1 MEGINED
8 GEKIDVEALK
18 SLSDEELKT
27 LVKLAK
33 KQIEEEQK
41 KEEENKKKRII
52 EKIRK
57 RMPSLEEEKLLELD
71 TKDLGTTSRILKK
84 LDYHEPFIPLQK
96 YSKTIETV
104 IKHRKLIAGI
114 GTLILILAV
123 LGAYL

>member
-1 MEGINED
+1 MKGITED
-8 GEKIDVEALK
+8 GKEIDVEALE
-18 SLSDEELKT
+18 SLSGEELKT
-27 LVKLAK
+27 LVELAK

-41 KEEENKKKRII
+41 KEEENRKRKII
-52 EKIRK
+52 GKIRE
-57 RMPSLEEEKLLELD
+57 RMPSVGEERLITLEI
-71 TKDLGTTSRILKK
+71 KDLGTLSKILRK

-114 GTLILILAV
+114 GILILILAV